1 MMLLQMLIL
10 VLVAWGGLR
19 VVCTRDPLAQAM
31 VVSYYGIVLALMFV
45 IFQAPDVALAQS
57 DTPGKAGGLM
67 SGTASKAVGSGEG
80 SKIALVR
87 QPLPDPECRDGLA
100 PAQNPPSTRHTRVPR
115 SGRRQRCGLV
125 PQIVGQ
131 WQWHFCL

>member
-45 IFQAPDVALAQS
+45 IFQAPDVALAQLGVGAVAL
-57 DTPGKAGGLM
+57 PLM
-67 SGTASKAVGSGEG
+67 ILLSLA
-80 SKIALVR
+80 KIRGQEDER
-87 QPLPDPECRDGLA
+87 QD
-100 PAQNPPSTRHTRVPR
+100 
-115 SGRRQRCGLV
+115 
-125 PQIVGQ
+125 
-131 WQWHFCL
+131 